1 MTHRCQSKGKKG
13 ISVSFTLDMKLTFT
27 KDTFL
32 SNSSNEQCFIQILGE
47 KLVEQGCKVL
57 HDHSDADLQIVNTA
71 IKSAISRD
79 TISVGNDTDLLVLLI
94 HRAPLTQHDIFF
106 TSEQKKNSKN
116 RVRNIKE
123 VKTGLGILSCKHMLF
138 LHAILGCDTTSCLY
152 GIGKGTILKKFKEK
166 VTLQQAAIMF
176 DNPHSTPA
184 QIDQVGNRP
193 WSSFAMERMVT
204 L

>member
-1 MTHRCQSKGKKG
+1 M
-13 ISVSFTLDMKLTFT
+13 DMKLTVT
-27 KDTFL
+27 KDAFL
-32 SNSSNEQCFIQILGE
+32 SNSSNKQHFIQILGE

-116 RVRNIKE
+116 HVWNFKE
-123 VKTGLGILSCKHMLF
+123 VKTGLGTFAYKHCSFFMLF
-138 LHAILGCDTTSCLY
+138 LAETPLLACMALA
-152 GIGKGTILKKFKEK
+152 KE
-166 VTLQQAAIMF
+166 QF
-176 DNPHSTPA
+176 
-184 QIDQVGNRP
+184 
-193 WSSFAMERMVT
+193 
-204 L
+204 